1 MKKMI
6 KIVSAL
12 ISIVLL
18 TACLAIGS
26 SALNISP
33 PIPAPVL
40 VPEGYWYS
48 YNSMITD
55 DYHFSGWA
63 RVKVAQN
70 VPVILV
76 DYDLA
81 ATVGLTHDSE
91 IGDAFEELRF
101 ANEYHLLSELAFSGE
116 FLLPITKLEVV
127 YEGFGYNVVTHTVE
141 RSYPSN

>member
-40 VPEGYWYS
+40 VPEGYWYA
-48 YNSMITD
+48 YNTMITD

-70 VPVILV
+70 GPVILV
-76 DYDLA
+76 DY
-81 ATVGLTHDSE
+81 
-91 IGDAFEELRF
+91 ELR
-101 ANEYHLLSELAFSGE
+101 AEVSLLHMSADAQAGEAFTFYEDTLVPELGFSGE
-116 FLLPITKLEVV
+116 FLLPITNITVLYK
-127 YEGFGYNVVTHTVE
+127 GFGHDVVTHTVE
-141 RSYPSN
+141 RSYPLN